1 MLLKA
6 LWVNCP
12 FASRAYFQTP
22 APFMH
27 DYPRAASRG
36 FSLSWLLA
44 ITNSFVWLKA
54 MQERNLC
61 SQGRTWQKCMQ
72 TSFRFL
78 YVSSNQEHNG
88 SCSNLIPRALFP
100 GFGGGPVKSAL
111 ATRLC
116 FLKLTQ
122 KRGLFLYKIRDIIS
136 TPYWWLSGDEV
147 RLDTSPHTLRS
158 ATVFSPVF
166 SGERDLAETYK
177 EGTIAG

>member
-1 MLLKA
+1 
-6 LWVNCP
+6 
-12 FASRAYFQTP
+12 
-22 APFMH
+22 MH

-36 FSLSWLLA
+36 FSLAWLLA

-78 YVSSNQEHNG
+78 HVSSNQEHNG

-122 KRGLFLYKIRDIIS
+122 KRGLLQDKRYNLDSVLVTIRR
-136 TPYWWLSGDEV
+136 WG

-177 EGTIAG
+177 GGTIAG

>member
-1 MLLKA
+1 
-6 LWVNCP
+6 
-12 FASRAYFQTP
+12 
-22 APFMH
+22 MH

-36 FSLSWLLA
+36 FSLAWLLA
-44 ITNSFVWLKA
+44 ITNSFVWLNA

-78 YVSSNQEHNG
+78 HVSSNQEHNG

-111 ATRLC
+111 AT
-116 FLKLTQ
+116 
-122 KRGLFLYKIRDIIS
+122 
-136 TPYWWLSGDEV
+136 DEV
-147 RLDTSPHTLRS
+147 VFPQINAKTRPFPIQDKRYNLDSVLVTIRRWGRLDTSPHTLRS